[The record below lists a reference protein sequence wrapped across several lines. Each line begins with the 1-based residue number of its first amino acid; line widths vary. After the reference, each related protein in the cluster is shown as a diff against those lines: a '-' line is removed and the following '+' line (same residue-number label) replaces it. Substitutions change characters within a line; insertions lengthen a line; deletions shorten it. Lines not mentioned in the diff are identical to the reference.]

1 MSKILTRGL
10 KNNDNAI
17 APIIGALLITL
28 LTIVLAS
35 LTAVT
40 LYDSDVVQSLRNAF
54 GGTPRAV
61 IEIEGIVGGIHSP
74 PDTATFGENTITLV
88 HKSGDPLAL
97 DQTLII
103 ITGNGDAFV
112 GTVGGTHHYEKGD
125 VVVKYVDLTPTGK
138 LPKYR
143 TRNPAVDDGYWSTGE
158 QLTLNGE
165 DSING
170 THYSTVYVTANG
182 ITNTSNNYG
191 FKADTIVTVKVFDE
205 KSDCI
210 IAEDTAFVHLAE

>member
-1 MSKILTRGL
+1 MSKILPRRF

-40 LYDSDVVQSLRNAF
+40 LYDSNAVQSLRNAF
-54 GGTPRAV
+54 GGTPTAV
-61 IEIEGIVGGIHSP
+61 IEIENVEGSLHVTPFDKTYIR
-74 PDTATFGENTITLV
+74 LV
-88 HKSGDPLAL
+88 HKSGDS
-97 DQTLII
+97 LILNSTSI
-103 ITGNGDAFV
+103 VLYGEGGAFV
-112 GTVGGTHHYEKGD
+112 GFFGEPGSHTEKGNL
-125 VVVKYVDLTPTGK
+125 VVKYVDIGYADKNIIFTQN
-138 LPKYR
+138 
-143 TRNPAVDDGYWSTGE
+143 NPLLDDNLWSTGE
-158 QLTLNGE
+158 QIILWGRDSSTGNG
-165 DSING
+165 SSSVLATI
-170 THYSTVYVTANG
+170 NG
-182 ITNTSNNYG
+182 ITSTYNNYG